1 MNLVT
6 PQRTPRRSRSRSLP
20 ILRRHRN
27 DSRPRYSPASL
38 PEVLD
43 YDHGPRTPEPSRDL
57 KSDKYDSKRFS
68 ERKQPEP
75 SYSQD
80 HRKGRDRSEGRY
92 RRKETDTEVDL
103 SQRQRM
109 QTEREKEAD
118 RVNKENAVL
127 KSEIEALKK
136 QAEGQVPAADPPSV
150 SFDELLEQLSPTRQ
164 NKRQGATL
172 ENFCAPSIKA
182 LVSSLKLQPQQ
193 AAASKEDITKLTR
206 AFDLLDEHAKAQ
218 ALADAKIMAQRY
230 GVPADKFQ
238 RTQVGMKSLI
248 QIIASLHAVAL

>member
-20 ILRRHRN
+20 ILRTRRH
-27 DSRPRYSPASL
+27 DSRPRYSPASP
-38 PEVLD
+38 PEVPD
-43 YDHGPRTPEPSRDL
+43 YDHRPRTPEPSRDL

-118 RVNKENAVL
+118 RVNKENAAL
-127 KSEIEALKK
+127 KSEIEALRR
-136 QAEGQVPAADPPSV
+136 QAEGLVPAADPPPL